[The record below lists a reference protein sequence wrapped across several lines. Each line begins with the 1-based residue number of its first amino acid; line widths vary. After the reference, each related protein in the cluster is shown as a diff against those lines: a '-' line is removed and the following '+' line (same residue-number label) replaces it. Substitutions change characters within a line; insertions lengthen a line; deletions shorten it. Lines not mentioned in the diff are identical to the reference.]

1 MKIINSSNSPLKVKD
16 VDVADVNISEY
27 DKNSWLLEVDNE
39 YYMAVKR
46 KFNNN
51 VTSTKVIE
59 LENAYCNVLKPDDNL
74 KLNVQ
79 YGDKDAT
86 IVDMHGIDNFR
97 FAKSLVFNDSTVRK
111 IILKFFLLFLILN

>member
-74 KLNVQ
+74 KLMFSMETKMQ
-79 YGDKDAT
+79 
-86 IVDMHGIDNFR
+86 
-97 FAKSLVFNDSTVRK
+97 
-111 IILKFFLLFLILN
+111 LL